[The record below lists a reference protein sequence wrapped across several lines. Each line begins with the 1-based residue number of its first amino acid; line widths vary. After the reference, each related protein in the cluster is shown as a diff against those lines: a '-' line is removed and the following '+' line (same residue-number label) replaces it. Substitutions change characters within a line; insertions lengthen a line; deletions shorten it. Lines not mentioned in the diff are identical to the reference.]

1 MWSSLTLMLWHFL
14 FHGCHVEYVFKTH
27 KVENDLKSLD
37 FQSSRNKTK
46 CFIMMKV
53 SCHANEQQINHK
65 IIHTRFVLPSTS
77 LSIRTFWNHNNLCK
91 IIVNVNSIQ
100 SLYHNWYK
108 RPVHLKTLTLK
119 IWLCSIYFLLFL
131 KRKRSLGHRK
141 CLNLCFLLHKN

>member
-1 MWSSLTLMLWHFL
+1 MWSNLTLMLWHFL
-14 FHGCHVEYVFKTH
+14 FHGCHVEYVFKTR
-27 KVENDLKSLD
+27 KVKSDLKSLD

-46 CFIMMKV
+46 FFIMMKV

-100 SLYHNWYK
+100 SLYHNWCK
-108 RPVHLKTLTLK
+108 N
-119 IWLCSIYFLLFL
+119 SISWFMVSITNFRYCTGFSQNFFLVYLFL
-131 KRKRSLGHRK
+131 SL
-141 CLNLCFLLHKN
+141 LILW